1 MVDPALSASVNQL
14 FINSS
19 CSSGPHQGDPACPN
33 AVLGDLRV
41 RQAIQ
46 LSIDKQALVRGV
58 LGDADQV
65 AESLLPV
72 GPYAPA
78 LVPAGLNPDKA
89 RQLLDQAGWSVGTDG
104 IRTRDG
110 VRAQLSLLI
119 TAGGSVSPAIAQ
131 VIQEKLQDVG
141 IDTQIKEV
149 PGAVLQGGFVGNSP
163 LNLGAFDLVF
173 ASNTTPTDPQAYLHA
188 HFASDQI
195 PNPALQSGNNFSR
208 IQDRIWTSRSRPLM
222 ARLTTGISGR
232 FRANPGRRRD
242 HSVVRVATGRC
253 ARELCRRL
261 GTYQR
266 ERLCHLEYP
275 ELVAEQVASRAAQHN
290 ANAPGTKA
298 RSAEWRGHDRP

>member
-78 LVPAGLNPDKA
+78 LVPAEFNPDKA

-104 IRTRDG
+104 IRTREG

-119 TAGGSVSPAIAQ
+119 TAGGSISPAIAQ
-131 VIQEKLQDVG
+131 LIQGNLQDVG

-173 ASNTTPTDPQAYLHA
+173 ASNTTPTDPQAYLHG

-208 IQDRIWTSRSRPLM
+208 IQDPDLDLALAAAGGTLDDRHIRPFQSESRPTSRPFRCSRRNRSM
-222 ARLTTGISGR
+222 RARAMSKVGDLPT
-232 FRANPGRRRD
+232 
-242 HSVVRVATGRC
+242 
-253 ARELCRRL
+253 
-261 GTYQR
+261 
-266 ERLCHLEYP
+266 
-275 ELVAEQVASRAAQHN
+275 
-290 ANAPGTKA
+290 
-298 RSAEWRGHDRP
+298 